1 MIRELQNLNGLQLT
15 KVFINLNNY
24 IRRDCDVS
32 KSICKP
38 NAATKSVLQSTND
51 QSTISTATAE
61 GEIVTLPIFALVRL
75 NCDCDTANITIVI
88 GGQVVT
94 AQNLAV
100 DAFLILALVDK
111 MNIDLVPES
120 NVDETITDIQ
130 GLFVSYMRNRTKDNL
145 EILLSTIRKMLSEL
159 YMTCN
164 SDEKEIFKKH
174 LETLQNIA
182 QPNII

>member
-1 MIRELQNLNGLQLT
+1 MKKN
-15 KVFINLNNY
+15 F
-24 IRRDCDVS
+24 D
-32 KSICKP
+32 
-38 NAATKSVLQSTND
+38 
-51 QSTISTATAE
+51 
-61 GEIVTLPIFALVRL
+61 
-75 NCDCDTANITIVI
+75 
-88 GGQVVT
+88 
-94 AQNLAV
+94 V

-130 GLFVSYMRNRTKDNL
+130 SLFVSYMRNITKENL
-145 EILLSTIRKMLSEL
+145 ELLLSTIRKMLSEL

-164 SDEKEIFKKH
+164 LDEKEIFKNH

>member
-1 MIRELQNLNGLQLT
+1 MTFQESIPIAKEL
-15 KVFINLNNY
+15 
-24 IRRDCDVS
+24 
-32 KSICKP
+32 
-38 NAATKSVLQSTND
+38 
-51 QSTISTATAE
+51 AE
-61 GEIVTLPIFALVRL
+61 NELKKHF
-75 NCDCDTANITIVI
+75 DT
-88 GGQVVT
+88 
-94 AQNLAV
+94 

-130 GLFVSYMRNRTKDNL
+130 GLFVSYMRNRTKENL

-174 LETLQNIA
+174 LGTLQNIT

>member
-1 MIRELQNLNGLQLT
+1 MTFQESIPIAKEL
-15 KVFINLNNY
+15 
-24 IRRDCDVS
+24 
-32 KSICKP
+32 
-38 NAATKSVLQSTND
+38 
-51 QSTISTATAE
+51 AE
-61 GEIVTLPIFALVRL
+61 NELKKHF
-75 NCDCDTANITIVI
+75 D
-88 GGQVVT
+88 
-94 AQNLAV
+94 V

-130 GLFVSYMRNRTKDNL
+130 VLFISYMRNRTKENL

-174 LETLQNIA
+174 LETLQNIT